1 MRTFTIA
8 ALLASLTTGCAHAPA
23 APRPDATDADFPR
36 AAAEDDLPRDGGAAL
51 PPAAAREPAAAARLA
66 GPAEYVF
73 DIAPGS
79 TVATL
84 AASIA
89 DLAPR
94 RMQDVG
100 SDQVL
105 VSFDEDPGLSRLATR
120 LGEGVIVGIRP
131 YVRAGAQGR

>member
-1 MRTFTIA
+1 MRAFTIA
-8 ALLASLTTGCAHAPA
+8 ALLATITTGCARNAA
-23 APRPDATDADFPR
+23 APRADAADPDFPR
-36 AAAEDDLPRDGGAAL
+36 TEAADDLPRDGAAAL
-51 PPAAAREPAAAARLA
+51 PPAAAREPAAAARLS

-105 VSFDEDPGLSRLATR
+105 VSFDEDPGISRLATR

>member
-1 MRTFTIA
+1 MRTFSIA
-8 ALLASLTTGCAHAPA
+8 ALLAALAVGCAHGTA
-23 APRPDATDADFPR
+23 AHHPDPTDADFPR
-36 AAAEDDLPRDGGAAL
+36 ADAADDLPRDRAPAL
-51 PPAAAREPAAAARLA
+51 PPAAARDPAAAARLA

-94 RMQDVG
+94 RMVDVG

-105 VSFDEDPGLSRLATR
+105 VSFDEDPGISRLATR

-131 YVRAGAQGR
+131 YVRADAQGR